1 MDNLIIRECTYEDLD
16 KIISLQQ
23 QWEIEDITHGFVP
36 ADKRYLEEK
45 VGKYFYIAELN
56 SEIVGFVYGTV
67 HNAENIGIFNEG
79 EAYIQVDDIYI
90 SQNNRGT
97 GLGNILLEKILN
109 TAKESGIERSLI
121 YSSTKDMDSI
131 IRFYKKHEY
140 KTWCIQMY
148 K

>member
-23 QWEIEDITHGFVP
+23 QWEIEDITYGFVP
-36 ADKRYLEEK
+36 ADKSYLEEK
-45 VGKYFYIAELN
+45 IGKYFYIAELN
-56 SEIVGFVYGTV
+56 SEIIGFVYGTV
-67 HNAENIGIFNEG
+67 HKAENIGIFNEG
-79 EAYIQVDDIYI
+79 EAYIEVDDICI
-90 SQNNRGT
+90 SQNNRGA
-97 GLGNILLEKILN
+97 GLGNVLLEKILN
-109 TAKESGIERSLI
+109 MAKENGIERSLV